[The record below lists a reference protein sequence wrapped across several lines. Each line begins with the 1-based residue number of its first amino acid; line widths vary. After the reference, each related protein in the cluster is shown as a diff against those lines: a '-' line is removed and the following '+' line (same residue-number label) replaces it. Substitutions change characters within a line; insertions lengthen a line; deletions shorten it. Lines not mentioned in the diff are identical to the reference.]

1 MLTNRVQ
8 RTRFLGIETKFF
20 ELGLQA
26 SFTPPIAHQTH
37 SKISY
42 TFQKYTV
49 TLNSLSLSVS
59 LSLSDSPLSLNF
71 SLTLTLLLRLHRR
84 RCCHRHRFVSAL
96 LSVSPSA
103 KLLSSLLKLL
113 DEEEALAV
121 GVAAKDHVLSASPE
135 LNTFLAFLNT
145 VCAFSLFFFFFL
157 IYFIFHLMVFESHE
171 MKNMSSL

>member
-49 TLNSLSLSVS
+49 TLNSLSLLVS
-59 LSLSDSPLSLNF
+59 LSLSDSPLSLNL
-71 SLTLTLLLRLHRR
+71 SLTLPLTLTLTLLLRLHRCCR
-84 RCCHRHRFVSAL
+84 RHRHRFVSAL

-113 DEEEALAV
+113 DKEEALAV
-121 GVAAKDHVLSASPE
+121 RVAAKDRVLSASPE

-145 VCAFSLFFFFFL
+145 VCAFSLFFFF
-157 IYFIFHLMVFESHE
+157 
-171 MKNMSSL
+171 

>member
-49 TLNSLSLSVS
+49 TLNSLSFLVS
-59 LSLSDSPLSLNF
+59 LSLSDSPLSLSL
-71 SLTLTLLLRLHRR
+71 SLTLTLLLRLRLR
-84 RCCHRHRFVSAL
+84 LCRSVSTS
-96 LSVSPSA
+96 LSLSPSA

-121 GVAAKDHVLSASPE
+121 GVTSQS
-135 LNTFLAFLNT
+135 
-145 VCAFSLFFFFFL
+145 C
-157 IYFIFHLMVFESHE
+157 
-171 MKNMSSL
+171 